1 MQSTSASASPTTLE
15 ISPASLAA
23 ALATVPDPRR
33 QASTT
38 YPLGAILALAVAA
51 LLSAHTSVLAMAE
64 WGRRQSPELLAQLGF
79 ADGRTPCQS
88 TLHRLFAKLDGSAL
102 AVALGEYFAAHLPA
116 ARADALQG
124 VALDGKA
131 QRGRYQ
137 YDGAPVHA
145 LTAFCHHHGV
155 VLAQVPL
162 ASGGDKAEAE
172 LSVAPALVAR
182 LRWPGRVLT
191 GDALFCQRHLCAQ
204 VVDAGG
210 DYLLVARGN
219 QPWLHAA
226 LQLLFDPPLDQAPLP
241 LQDRREARTVERGHG
256 RLAEVRQLVATT
268 DLTPYLHDDLGWPGL
283 TQVFRLERRW
293 TEHGCPKQ
301 QVLYGITSLAPEQA
315 GPATLLH
322 LKRGHWEIENRLH
335 RIKDVIFGEDASLL
349 HVGHGP
355 AVLGLLRDATVS
367 LLHRCGV
374 RQITACVREFSQFP
388 ERAVALVLQAP
399 LPHA

>member
-1 MQSTSASASPTTLE
+1 MQAASASAPPTTLE

-23 ALATVPDPRR
+23 AFATVPDPRR
-33 QASTT
+33 QASTA

-51 LLSAHTSVLAMAE
+51 LRSAHTSVRAMAE
-64 WGRRQSPELLAQLGF
+64 WGRRQSPDLLAQRGF

-88 TLHRLFAKLDGSAL
+88 TLHRLFAKLDGAAL
-102 AVALGEYFAAHLPA
+102 AAVLGDYFATHLPA

-131 QRGRYQ
+131 QRGRDQ

-155 VLAQVPL
+155 VLAQAPL

-172 LSVAPALVAR
+172 LTMAPALVAR
-182 LRWPGRVLT
+182 LSWAGRVLT
-191 GDALFCQRHLCAQ
+191 GDALFCQRHRCAQ

-219 QPWLHAA
+219 QPTLHAA
-226 LQLLFDPPLDQAPLP
+226 LQLLFDPPPDQAPLP
-241 LQDRREARTVERGHG
+241 LQDRREARTLEREHG
-256 RLAEVRQLVATT
+256 RLAEVRPLVPTT
-268 DLTPYLHDDLGWPGL
+268 DLTPCLHDDLGWPGL
-283 TQVFRLERRW
+283 TPVFRRERRW
-293 TEHGCPKQ
+293 TDHGCPTQ
-301 QVLYGITSLAPEQA
+301 QVLYGMTSLAPEQA
-315 GPATLLH
+315 GPATLRH
-322 LKRGHWEIENRLH
+322 LNRGHWEIDNRLH
-335 RIKDVIFGEDASLL
+335 RVKDLVFGEDASLL
-349 HVGHGP
+349 HVGHDP

-388 ERAVALVLQAP
+388 ERAVALVIQAP